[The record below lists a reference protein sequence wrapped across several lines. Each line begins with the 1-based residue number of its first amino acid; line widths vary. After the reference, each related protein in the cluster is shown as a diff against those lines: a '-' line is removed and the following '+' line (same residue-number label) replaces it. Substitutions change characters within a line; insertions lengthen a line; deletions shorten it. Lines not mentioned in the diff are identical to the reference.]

1 MNHGRNGISQEFG
14 NKLPRSQL
22 GKKVNLQKNA
32 LLTELNLGFQ
42 IL

>member
-14 NKLPRSQL
+14 NKLTISQL